1 MEGKERSIRQ
11 MTERSAP
18 GLPKK
23 GLWEGTGGAEPSL
36 HWPGRRG
43 RQNEIAQFSSSR
55 LRKKSHGAHS
65 EFNST
70 VCIITDPAIH
80 RAEPPRKSA
89 EIGAR
94 TADYRFSQGRTNR
107 PTLEQ

>member
-36 HWPGRRG
+36 HWPGRGVGVRMKLL
-43 RQNEIAQFSSSR
+43 SSP
-55 LRKKSHGAHS
+55 
-65 EFNST
+65 
-70 VCIITDPAIH
+70 PA
-80 RAEPPRKSA
+80 A
-89 EIGAR
+89 
-94 TADYRFSQGRTNR
+94 
-107 PTLEQ
+107 